1 MYGLRNICD
10 GCKEEDLFVK
20 MYTRHYYNIDC
31 LNTNK
36 YVHFKLL
43 LKERGFSV
51 KDTLRKTKQIR
62 QKDHSDIANEFRQ
75 ENFNIETEKN
85 TRLNNILKVPVEE
98 VDQYTEFF
106 LQPTTLQ
113 HHFNISTYLHKNRD
127 NCLLDLKNMDEFN
140 SKKTKCNL
148 SKILFLKKMEQAYDC
163 CIDNID
169 IKVVDIPKSEADNLF
184 IEYRQIFGDRS
195 KKVPNMMNKYDVI
208 KVFTRIYR
216 HLFGKDVLT
225 SHRVCI
231 AGVRTF
237 QYQTDDDYLKLHQ
250 DLYQFRQPIDT
261 TSKTTTL
268 WNLDKIDVF
277 KALDY
282 GLN

>member
-1 MYGLRNICD
+1 
-10 GCKEEDLFVK
+10 
-20 MYTRHYYNIDC
+20 
-31 LNTNK
+31 
-36 YVHFKLL
+36 
-43 LKERGFSV
+43 
-51 KDTLRKTKQIR
+51 
-62 QKDHSDIANEFRQ
+62 
-75 ENFNIETEKN
+75 
-85 TRLNNILKVPVEE
+85 
-98 VDQYTEFF
+98 
-106 LQPTTLQ
+106 
-113 HHFNISTYLHKNRD
+113 
-127 NCLLDLKNMDEFN
+127 MDEFN